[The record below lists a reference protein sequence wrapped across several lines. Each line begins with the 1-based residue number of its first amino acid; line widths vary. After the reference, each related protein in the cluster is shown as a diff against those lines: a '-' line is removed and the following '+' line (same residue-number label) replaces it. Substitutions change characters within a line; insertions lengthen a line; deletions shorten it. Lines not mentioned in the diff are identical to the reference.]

1 MIDLKNLKQPFMGQT
16 CRELRERSGLTVA
29 EFSKYAG
36 VTRQA
41 VYKFERGKS
50 ASIGLLLKYYNL
62 GGVEN
67 ET

>member
-1 MIDLKNLKQPFMGQT
+1 MIDLRNLKQPVMGQT

-41 VYKFERGKS
+41 VYKFECGKS
-50 ASIGLLLKYYNL
+50 SSLGLFLKYHSL
-62 GGVEN
+62 GGFEK
-67 ET
+67 

>member
-1 MIDLKNLKQPFMGQT
+1 MVELKNLKQPFMGQT
-16 CRELRERSGLTVA
+16 CKELRERSGLTVA

-50 ASIGLLLKYYNL
+50 SSLVLLLKYYSL
-62 GGVEN
+62 GGVKN

>member
-1 MIDLKNLKQPFMGQT
+1 MIDLQNLKQPFMGRT
-16 CRELRERSGLTVA
+16 CRELRERVGMTVA

-50 ASIGLLLKYYNL
+50 SSLDLFLKYHNL
-62 GGVEN
+62 GGVKN